1 MICKNLIKGDCV
13 ELAGKTY
20 HPECCKCQICGET
33 VRGKYFVH
41 DGLPICEKDFK
52 VRKNLNLYTFFLSQ
66 LICLNLFFTFL
77 MVFFQSRAQRCSVC
91 KEVIVGAFFNIGD
104 KILCEEHYKANAET
118 CPR

>member
-1 MICKNLIKGDCV
+1 MSTSRVSSHVSTSDLLVSLQKLQDACVICKNLIKGDCV

-52 VRKNLNLYTFFLSQ
+52 VRKT
-66 LICLNLFFTFL
+66 
-77 MVFFQSRAQRCSVC
+77 
-91 KEVIVGAFFNIGD
+91 
-104 KILCEEHYKANAET
+104 
-118 CPR
+118 